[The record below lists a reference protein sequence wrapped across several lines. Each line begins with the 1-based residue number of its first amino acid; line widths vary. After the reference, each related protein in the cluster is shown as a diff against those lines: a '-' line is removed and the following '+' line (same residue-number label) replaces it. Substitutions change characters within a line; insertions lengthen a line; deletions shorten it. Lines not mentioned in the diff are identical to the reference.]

1 MKLFDVLPAPL
12 NEATLAANQM
22 PGNKLSGVKNPKTG
36 DPYTRQELFLV
47 KVLQGSPF
55 TLVSG
60 EEVTIDPKEANKV
73 KTWLQSGPRGFIQV
87 QTTDGNT
94 VSNTQIQK
102 TVEFGSSERQKIA
115 VKPSDVFSNTV
126 DVDVETVGTNVDT
139 MLQAGA
145 FRAADMYEKLAS
157 NAQLKRMGKV
167 GQAIVSMAGQLDQGQ
182 VATVPDGLS
191 EEEVKAIELYATE
204 FLGVLAVIKGVAQ
217 FEKRDAF
224 LNGVGSD
231 LSSLLLYFPK
241 ASNNPIAD
249 SYSLLNKQTGNAL
262 AISSKAAGK
271 GAPPAL
277 TSLKM
282 PEFLSRKY
290 PDAYQFIRVAQ
301 TKGTGITQPMYL
313 MNWIAQNIPDVLPE
327 AWRNVVPFSESD
339 MQAVQDS
346 MKGKDVNIPDDIL
359 SAALS
364 RLSPKVREGTATP
377 GGKVFYSVI
386 SDVMKVVNAGAIPN
400 FRECILTSLGFNFV
414 QIYSNI
420 KNGQLSVRA
429 FWPAKVDGK
438 VSLKSKSSA
447 GADKGKISYQVSD

>member
-1 MKLFDVLPAPL
+1 M
-12 NEATLAANQM
+12 
-22 PGNKLSGVKNPKTG
+22 
-36 DPYTRQELFLV
+36 
-47 KVLQGSPF
+47 
-55 TLVSG
+55 
-60 EEVTIDPKEANKV
+60 
-73 KTWLQSGPRGFIQV
+73 
-87 QTTDGNT
+87 
-94 VSNTQIQK
+94 
-102 TVEFGSSERQKIA
+102 
-115 VKPSDVFSNTV
+115 
-126 DVDVETVGTNVDT
+126 
-139 MLQAGA
+139 
-145 FRAADMYEKLAS
+145 
-157 NAQLKRMGKV
+157 
-167 GQAIVSMAGQLDQGQ
+167 
-182 VATVPDGLS
+182 
-191 EEEVKAIELYATE
+191 
-204 FLGVLAVIKGVAQ
+204 
-217 FEKRDAF
+217 
-224 LNGVGSD
+224 
-231 LSSLLLYFPK
+231 
-241 ASNNPIAD
+241 
-249 SYSLLNKQTGNAL
+249 NKQTGNAL